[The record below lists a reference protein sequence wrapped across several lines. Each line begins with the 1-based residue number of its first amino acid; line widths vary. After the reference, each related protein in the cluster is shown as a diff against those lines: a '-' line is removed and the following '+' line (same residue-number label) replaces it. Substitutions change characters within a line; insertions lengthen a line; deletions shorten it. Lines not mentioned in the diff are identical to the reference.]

1 MYLMARKLGFN
12 GFNIAYMLI
21 KTLLVNKVSRNT
33 ITGVMTIGYNEHRR
47 QTKAGKPQI
56 FCMKALN

>member
-1 MYLMARKLGFN
+1 MVRKLGFN

-21 KTLLVNKVSRNT
+21 KTLLVNKVHVNT
-33 ITGVMTIGYNEHRR
+33 ITGIMTIDYNEHRR
-47 QTKAGKPQI
+47 QIKAGKPQI